1 VKKFIASFIISYFL
15 CAPAISKDL
24 SGNNLDCT
32 GSNAMSYEHVA
43 FKFLSK
49 SKVKIRYIMIENQS
63 KHVVEYLS
71 DEVTK
76 YKLEEKYD
84 ENVITVFTK
93 HLRVP
98 TVGNTTIYRSDL
110 QVSYPTYPIC
120 KIVDYDPFEKF
131 EQYKELIEASEPKKK
146 ENKL

>member
-1 VKKFIASFIISYFL
+1 MKKFIASFIISYFL

-120 KIVDYDPFEKF
+120 EIVDYDPFEKF